1 MPSDL
6 NARLLIPSALR
17 ELGTAAKML
26 WVYFN
31 LTGAVVASQRD
42 LSVTLGLTQRAI
54 NENLNRLSEAG
65 FISYKPGQDRSDKSK
80 IKALKPMFKPLTNPF
95 SSMLREADASTKL
108 LYLWLLPQD
117 DVTHTHKQVSA
128 YLGITEMTAVKARQ
142 ELESLGLIVYKRR
155 PAPRQHGLYHV
166 LTPKDLQA
174 RLEVDETLVLPETI
188 RGKGAA
194 LKLYWYIIQKGE
206 VTSRQHALAGI
217 LDMPQSAIS
226 NAVNYLLEEGL
237 IQRKGEDLFMPVQK
251 QASKKRTP
259 KDLIPDE
266 LIGEA
271 NAVQFLYMW
280 LKPQGEVCYS
290 YSEMVDLVRI
300 RSHSLMVAVKRLE
313 ELGFL
318 EVYEKPTPHRKG
330 RFRAV

>member
-1 MPSDL
+1 MLDDL
-6 NARLLIPSALR
+6 NARLRIPRALR

-42 LSVTLGLTQRAI
+42 LSVALGLTQRAI
-54 NENLNRLSEAG
+54 SENLNRLSEAG

-80 IKALKPMFKPLTNPF
+80 IKAVKPMFKPLTESF
-95 SSMLREADASTKL
+95 SPSLREADASTKL

-117 DVTHTHKQVSA
+117 DVTYTHKQVSA
-128 YLGITEMTAVKARQ
+128 YLGMTEMTAVKARQ
-142 ELESLGLIVYKRR
+142 ELESLGVIVYKQR
-155 PAPRQHGLYHV
+155 PAPRQHGIYHV
-166 LTPKDLQA
+166 LVPKDLQA
-174 RLEVDETLVLPETI
+174 RLKLDENLALPESI
-188 RGKGAA
+188 RGKGAE
-194 LKLYWYIIQKGE
+194 LKLYWYVLQKGE
-206 VTSRQHALAGI
+206 VTSRQHALAEI

-226 NAVNYLLEEGL
+226 NAVNRLLEDGL
-237 IQRKGEDLFMPVQK
+237 IQRKGDDLFIPTQK
-251 QASKKRTP
+251 HTSKKRTP

-280 LKPQGEVCYS
+280 LKPQGEVSYS

-318 EVYEKPTPHRKG
+318 EVYEKPTPHRRG
-330 RFRAV
+330 RFKAV